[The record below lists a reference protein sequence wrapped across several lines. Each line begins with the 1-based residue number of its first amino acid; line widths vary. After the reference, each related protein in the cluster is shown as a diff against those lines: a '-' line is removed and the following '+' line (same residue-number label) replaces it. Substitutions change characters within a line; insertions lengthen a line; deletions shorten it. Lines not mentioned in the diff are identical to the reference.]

1 MNEGKHTRENGRFF
15 VFFFV
20 PISVLNALAFVLFLI
35 ITFLIITPIILLFL
49 AVFIGIPYAI
59 ISQWQEICSSQGLVI
74 LGSVS
79 LCGVSFVIFC
89 HKLESMIEKKEVV

>member
-20 PISVLNALAFVLFLI
+20 PISVLNALAFVL
-35 ITFLIITPIILLFL
+35 FLIITPIILLFL